1 MSKEDV
7 ELFKVVGA
15 RMKDGRELCGY
26 TLSKAAKLLSIERN
40 FLAKIEAAQ
49 NLWVVPLTV
58 IYKAS
63 SLYDISTDFI
73 FGFTNDDWERD
84 PVVLNERQFGVLVHK
99 YHINEL
105 SKMSIKVAQ
114 QQQKINALSKSTE
127 LIITAISEL
136 SEAVNVFK
144 KLNDFD
150 DLKAGSKLAYRMN
163 KAVEASNFAIRLMLR
178 SKVLPKE
185 YLSKIIGEEK

>member
-1 MSKEDV
+1 MSKDDI

-15 RMKDGRELCGY
+15 RMKEGRELCGY
-26 TLSKAAKLLSIERN
+26 TLSKASKLLSIERN
-40 FLAKIEAAQ
+40 FLVKIESAQ

-73 FGFTNDDWERD
+73 FGFSGDDWEFD
-84 PVVLNERQFGVLVHK
+84 PVVQNQRQFGVLIHEWHV
-99 YHINEL
+99 NEL
-105 SKMSIKVAQ
+105 AKIKVKVEKQQRQLDVLNESAQ
-114 QQQKINALSKSTE
+114 ML
-127 LIITAISEL
+127 ITAISEL